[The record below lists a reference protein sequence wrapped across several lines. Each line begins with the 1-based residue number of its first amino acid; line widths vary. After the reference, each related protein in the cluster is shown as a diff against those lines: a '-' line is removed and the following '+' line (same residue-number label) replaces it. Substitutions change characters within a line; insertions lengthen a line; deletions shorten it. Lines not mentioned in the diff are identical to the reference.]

1 MIPPETLI
9 LIIIV
14 IAFIIVLIWS
24 GVGSTRIDEHRELLA
39 SERTTHLSERLK
51 QLEIE
56 VSLLELNEEQRR
68 KLRGYTG
75 SKSIIAIKDSAINY
89 AFADY
94 DSEYSSQGDI
104 ETYYTNFIVIC
115 AYQSP
120 RKSFK
125 YTWWYKDK
133 WSGEESLCKILND
146 DMSIKEVLPQVHP
159 EIYIDV
165 WPEHKYIEEWPE
177 YQGFKIAIRSIH
189 RKTLPSR
196 QLIGAIERIAKHLN
210 QISRN
215 S

>member
-68 KLRGYTG
+68 KLRAYTG
-75 SKSIIAIKDSAINY
+75 SKSIIAIKDSAIKY

-104 ETYYTNFIVIC
+104 EKYYTNFIVIC
-115 AYQSP
+115 ACQSP
-120 RKSFK
+120 QKSFK

-159 EIYIDV
+159 EIY
-165 WPEHKYIEEWPE
+165 
-177 YQGFKIAIRSIH
+177 
-189 RKTLPSR
+189 
-196 QLIGAIERIAKHLN
+196 
-210 QISRN
+210 
-215 S
+215 

>member
-68 KLRGYTG
+68 KLRAYTG

-104 ETYYTNFIVIC
+104 EKYYTNFIVIC

-125 YTWWYKDK
+125 HTWWYKDK

-146 DMSIKEVLPQVHP
+146 DMSIKEVLQQVHLD
-159 EIYIDV
+159 IYIDV

-177 YQGFKIAIRSIH
+177 HQGFKIAERSIQS
-189 RKTLPSR
+189 KTLPSYD
-196 QLIGAIERIAKHLN
+196 LIRAIERIAKHLN
-210 QISRN
+210 QFSRN